1 MGNKKKSESGF
12 LVQGSI
18 LAIASIISRIIGL
31 LYRVP
36 LTAIIGN
43 NGNSYYLSLI
53 HISEPTRR
61 S

>member
-43 NGNSYYLSLI
+43 NGTVI
-53 HISEPTRR
+53 TVCI
-61 S
+61 